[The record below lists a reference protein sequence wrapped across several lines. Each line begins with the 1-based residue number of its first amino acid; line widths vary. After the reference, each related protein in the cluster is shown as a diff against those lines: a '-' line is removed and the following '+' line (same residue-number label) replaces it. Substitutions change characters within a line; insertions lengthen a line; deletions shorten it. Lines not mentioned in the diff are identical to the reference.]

1 MLVLFT
7 DTDCDITP
15 DIAKY
20 YGYELISMPYT
31 VNGKEI
37 YPYVDFEEFKVKEYY
52 DELRKGVLPTTSA
65 ISPVKYMEYFEP
77 HFAAGNDIL
86 YVHFSKAMSGTFNAL
101 NLALIELKEKY
112 PERNLYMIDTKAIT
126 ALSYLIVTEIGKL
139 AKQGKTVFDLLE
151 WAKTEVDKYAIYFY
165 ADDLTFFK
173 RSGRVGG
180 FSGTMGNILGI
191 HPIIHMSSEGKMVN
205 LAKARG
211 RRNSL
216 NKIIEMVVSI
226 EENIQD
232 YPVIIA
238 HSDCLEIAHELEV
251 MLKERFGQDLKTEY
265 VVVNPTAGAHCGPN
279 CVGVAFHSK
288 QR

>member
-7 DTDCDITP
+7 DSDCDISP

-20 YGYELISMPYT
+20 YGFELISMPYT
-31 VNGKEI
+31 INEKEI

-52 DELRKGVLPTTSA
+52 DQLRKGTLPTTSA
-65 ISPVKYMEYFEP
+65 LSPLKYIEYFEP

-86 YVHFSKAMSGTFNAL
+86 YVHFSKAMSGTFNSL
-101 NLALIELKEKY
+101 NLALQELKEKY
-112 PERNLYMIDTKAIT
+112 PERNFYTIDTKAIT
-126 ALSYLIVTEIGKL
+126 ALSYLVVTEIGRL
-139 AKQGKTVFDLLE
+139 VKQGKTIDELLA
-151 WAKTEVDKYAIYFY
+151 WANTEVDKYAIYFY

-173 RSGRVGG
+173 RSGRVSG
-180 FSGTMGNILGI
+180 FSGVMGNLLGI

-211 RRNSL
+211 KRNSL
-216 NKIIEMVVSI
+216 NKIIDMVSEI
-226 EENIQD
+226 EEDIAN

-238 HSDCLEIAHELEV
+238 HSDCLEIAHELEKL
-251 MLKERFGQDLKTEY
+251 MKERFGENLKTEY

-279 CVGVAFHSK
+279 CVGVAFHAK
-288 QR
+288 HR

>member
-31 VNGKEI
+31 VDEKEI

-52 DELRKGVLPTTSA
+52 DSLRKGTLPTTSA
-65 ISPVKYMEYFEP
+65 LSPLKYIEYFEP

-112 PERNLYMIDTKAIT
+112 PERNLYTIDTKAIT
-126 ALSYLIVTEIGKL
+126 ALSYLIVTEVGKL
-139 AKQGKTVFDLLE
+139 YKQGKTLEELLE
-151 WAKTEVDKYAIYFY
+151 WSKTEIDKYAIYFY

-173 RSGRVGG
+173 RSGRVSG

-205 LAKARG
+205 IAKGRG
-211 RRNSL
+211 RLSTL
-216 NKIIEMVVSI
+216 KKIIEMVG
-226 EENIQD
+226 ENEDNIKD

-238 HSDCLEIAHELEV
+238 HSDCLEIAHQLEEL
-251 MLKERFGQDLKTEY
+251 LKEKYGQDLKTEY

-279 CVGVAFHSK
+279 CVGVGFHAK
-288 QR
+288 HR